1 MKLSNLN
8 LEELYEL
15 RKECDSLIRK
25 QEQIKSDNLLNN
37 LKDSFDE
44 LIITDRVRHF
54 YEKNCIDM
62 FSFLYES
69 MRSAGTNIKK
79 LDYYTILTSDK
90 DTEDELRS
98 IGIYNYSDFTL
109 KLGYVLNSSD
119 SRVELLKTIDDSK
132 KLISL
137 YKFFLDFENVI
148 NHQGAFYTFK
158 YISDTLNRILVDE
171 DKKDMELINKDM
183 ETKKESLYDDF
194 TKMVVKLLEFRNSIE
209 SAKLSVCNQGLNR
222 VKDKKGRVLTHNEK
236 VLVDAI
242 AFGTTLDKIKEGN
255 YEDSKSLIF
264 VPYKKK

>member
-15 RKECDSLIRK
+15 RKECDSLIKK
-25 QEQIKSDNLLNN
+25 QEEMKKNDLLVK
-37 LKDSFDE
+37 LKDSASE
-44 LIITDRVRHF
+44 LTITDRVHRF
-54 YEKNCIDM
+54 YEKNYIDI

-79 LDYYTILTSDK
+79 IDYYTLLISDK
-90 DTEDELRS
+90 DTETELRS
-98 IGIYNYSDFTL
+98 IGIYNYSDYIL
-109 KLGYVLNSSD
+109 KLGYENRAKLLN
-119 SRVELLKTIDDSK
+119 KIDNSK

-137 YKFFLDFENVI
+137 YEFFLDFENVI

-158 YISDTLNRILVDE
+158 YISDTLNRILVD
-171 DKKDMELINKDM
+171 DGKKDMELINKDM
-183 ETKKESLYDDF
+183 EIKKEILCGNF
-194 TKMVVKLLEFRNSIE
+194 TEMVAKLLEFRNSIE
-209 SAKLSVCNQGLNR
+209 NARLSVCNQGLNR
-222 VKDKKGRVLTHNEK
+222 VRDKQGRVLTHNEK

-264 VPYKKK
+264 VPYKKNKYRKK